1 LYACRKVC
9 PSAPSGLDAKSDRM
23 KMDSQQLKNQFN
35 ESLMSVRG
43 LLKQGIPAPEVERGT
58 WGVDIGTDAVKVCC
72 LDVSKQ
78 PFVLSAYVIE
88 KVDNKNYRDALSR
101 VLAKTGVLQNGTC
114 VLSVSGQGAVSR
126 YIELPSMNKA
136 ELDSSMK
143 FEIEKYVPFPL
154 AEVVTDYAVLGE
166 MKGKAKTN
174 ILIAAAKN
182 ELIHKKFTL
191 AQELGLKVKAIDL
204 DSLALS
210 NFYTEIVGNPKGC
223 ACCAVINMGKT
234 CCNMDILVDGQPFL
248 SRDIFVGGDD
258 FTKKIAEMR
267 DLDLPEAEKLKCA
280 PQGREDELSSIW
292 DSVLSNLTS
301 EIRVSLDYF
310 ESRGSKAADLV
321 LITGGASRLCGI
333 REYMEHALAVDVK
346 FLDYA
351 DRLVLGGGIDRQAFV
366 ADSDLLAVS
375 LGLALRD
382 AE

>member
-1 LYACRKVC
+1 
-9 PSAPSGLDAKSDRM
+9 
-23 KMDSQQLKNQFN
+23 
-35 ESLMSVRG
+35 
-43 LLKQGIPAPEVERGT
+43 
-58 WGVDIGTDAVKVCC
+58 
-72 LDVSKQ
+72 
-78 PFVLSAYVIE
+78 
-88 KVDNKNYRDALSR
+88 
-101 VLAKTGVLQNGTC
+101 
-114 VLSVSGQGAVSR
+114 
-126 YIELPSMNKA
+126 
-136 ELDSSMK
+136 
-143 FEIEKYVPFPL
+143 
-154 AEVVTDYAVLGE
+154 
-166 MKGKAKTN
+166 
-174 ILIAAAKN
+174 
-182 ELIHKKFTL
+182 
-191 AQELGLKVKAIDL
+191 
-204 DSLALS
+204 
-210 NFYTEIVGNPKGC
+210 
-223 ACCAVINMGKT
+223 
-234 CCNMDILVDGQPFL
+234 PFL